1 MHARELIEVAAALAL
16 NTRLLLDE
24 SPRLCEAALAEYWT
38 ASRCRLDEWGRR
50 LRGLANHPR
59 VGTLEADNE
68 LEALVQEIQLS
79 QVLTRTIAALTVA
92 HDRRH
97 HLSEA
102 GAIGR
107 NAVSGHDEAISRVRA
122 LTFAWWRASSPQ
134 AKWCR
139 NLERRS
145 ERWTDLLL
153 GYILPLCPA
162 APRQLDEID
171 YSVVDFSG
179 HAVDF
184 TFDAARAQEFAYDAN
199 SHTAGGGTDGEQ
211 RLVSSSQ
218 MLGMAI
224 RQAFAT
230 AESEPVTGD
239 FNRRIAG
246 GAIGLFGP
254 EVFDDHG
261 TLRST
266 WLQRMQRTA
275 DDTCGMVEDLFQE
288 PRTNRFQ
295 PPVRWRI

>member
-1 MHARELIEVAAALAL
+1 MHARELIEVAAALSL
-16 NTRLLLDE
+16 NARLLLEE

-38 ASRCRLDEWGRR
+38 ASRCRLDEWGRG
-50 LRGLANHPR
+50 LRGMANHPHA
-59 VGTLEADNE
+59 GTLEAD
-68 LEALVQEIQLS
+68 LDLQALAQEILLS
-79 QVLTRTIAALTVA
+79 QVLTRIVAGIAVA

-97 HLSEA
+97 RLNEA
-102 GAIGR
+102 AAIGR
-107 NAVSGHDEAISRVRA
+107 NAVAGHDEAISRVRA
-122 LTFAWWRASSPQ
+122 LTFAWWRTGSSQ
-134 AKWCR
+134 ARWFR
-139 NLERRS
+139 NLDRRS

-153 GYILPLCPA
+153 GYVLPLCPT
-162 APRQLDEID
+162 APREIDAID
-171 YSVVDFSG
+171 YSQIDFNG

-184 TFDAARAQEFAYDAN
+184 TFDAARAQEFAYDAA
-199 SHTAGGGTDGEQ
+199 SHTAAGGAQSGG
-211 RLVSSSQ
+211 RLVASSH

-224 RQAFAT
+224 RQAFAS
-230 AESEPVTGD
+230 AKDDPVCGD

-275 DDTCGMVEDLFQE
+275 DDTVGMVEDLFGQR
-288 PRTNRFQ
+288 PASRFE